1 MRRVL
6 GVMCA
11 ILLPHR
17 VAAADWVAATATP
30 TSASPADAKDKPVV
44 AACGGGIDAAL
55 VTVATSLANDL
66 ATKGEL
72 PDAQE
77 IEWRQRKA
85 GDPHVWPKTWGA
97 RGTLDRTLLA
107 KQVSAWL
114 GASAPRM
121 RCGVASAW
129 VGDKEAIA
137 VIAID
142 PVAELMPIPTHTK
155 VGAWIDLDAKLR
167 EGATEGRVVVLPP
180 VGAPKTVLSSTT
192 GKNHVKAR
200 FSLAKPGRWVV
211 QVLADVGNG
220 PRPVLEAE
228 IFAGVDPPEVPPSNA
243 VPGED
248 AGDAVADPEAALF
261 ARLNGARAAEGLP
274 ALTQDKTLLK
284 VARAHAEAMKKAHLL
299 GHDVGDGDPATR
311 VVEAGAAFKLV
322 GENVAKAKAE
332 RTAHRALYASPSH
345 RANLLD
351 TRFKK
356 VGIAVVVDA
365 KTGDLWVAQLFG
377 G

>member
-1 MRRVL
+1 
-6 GVMCA
+6 MCA

-17 VAAADWVAATATP
+17 VATADWAAQSASP
-30 TSASPADAKDKPVV
+30 TSASPADPKDKAVI

-55 VTVATSLANDL
+55 VTVATSLASDL

-97 RGTLDRTLLA
+97 RGVLDRALLG
-107 KQVSAWL
+107 KQVATWL
-114 GASAPRM
+114 GPNASRM
-121 RCGVASAW
+121 RCGVASTK

-142 PVAELMPIPTHTK
+142 PVAELAPIPTHAK

-167 EGATEGRVVVLPP
+167 EGASEGRVVVLPP
-180 VGAPKTVLSSTT
+180 VGVPKTVLSSTT
-192 GKNHVKAR
+192 AKNHVKAR
-200 FSLAKPGRWVV
+200 FAVSKAGRWVV

-220 PRPVLEAE
+220 PRPVLETE
-228 IFAGVDPPEVPPSNA
+228 IFAGVDPPELPPSNA

-248 AGDAVADPEAALF
+248 AGDGLPDPEAALL

-274 ALTQDKTLLK
+274 ALKEDKTLAKL
-284 VARAHAEAMKKAHLL
+284 ARAHAEAMRKARLL

-311 VVEAGAAFKLV
+311 AVEAGAAFKLV

-356 VGIAVVVDA
+356 IGIGVVVDP

>member
-1 MRRVL
+1 MRRAL
-6 GVMCA
+6 GVMCV

-17 VAAADWVAATATP
+17 VANAEWVTQSASPLA
-30 TSASPADAKDKPVV
+30 ASPADSSDKSVV

-55 VTVATSLANDL
+55 ATVATSLASDL
-66 ATKGEL
+66 AAKGEL

-97 RGTLDRTLLA
+97 RGQLDRVLLA
-107 KQVSAWL
+107 KQVAAWL
-114 GASAPRM
+114 GPNASRM
-121 RCGVASAW
+121 RCGVASTKM
-129 VGDKEAIA
+129 GGKEAIA

-142 PVAELMPIPTHTK
+142 PVGDLAPVPTHAK

-167 EGATEGRVVVLPP
+167 EGASEGRVVVLPP
-180 VGAPKTVLSSTT
+180 SGVPKTILSSTT
-192 GKNHVKAR
+192 AKNHVKAR
-200 FSLAKPGRWVV
+200 FPLGKAGRWVV

-220 PRPVLEAE
+220 PRPVLETE
-228 IFAGVDPPEVPPSNA
+228 IFAGVDPPDAPPSNA

-248 AGDAVADPEAALF
+248 AGDGVADPEAALL
-261 ARLNGARAAEGLP
+261 ARLNGARTAEGLP
-274 ALTQDKTLLK
+274 TLKEDKTLTK
-284 VARAHAEAMKKAHLL
+284 VARAHAEAMHKAHLL
-299 GHDVGDGDPATR
+299 GHDVGDGDPAAR
-311 VVEAGAAFKLV
+311 VVDAGASFKLV

-356 VGIAVVVDA
+356 IGIGVVVDP